1 VSTSPLKLLGLE
13 ARATSA
19 LLWGLVGCLSV
30 LVGVQSYTL
39 LVDPLVTITQALA
52 LALVVGLVVAG
63 GAYVLEPRLAAW
75 AANRTTE

>member
-1 VSTSPLKLLGLE
+1 M
-13 ARATSA
+13 SA

-30 LVGVQSYTL
+30 LVAVQGYTL
-39 LVDPLVTITQALA
+39 LVEPLVTITQALA
-52 LALVVGLVVAG
+52 VALLVGSVVAG

>member
-1 VSTSPLKLLGLE
+1 MTGSLSALFGLE

-19 LLWGLVGCLSV
+19 LLWGIVGCLSV
-30 LVGVQSYTL
+30 LVGVQGYTL
-39 LVDPLVTITQALA
+39 LAAPLVTITQALV
-52 LALVVGLVVAG
+52 LALLVGFVVAG

>member
-1 VSTSPLKLLGLE
+1 VSTSLSEILE
-13 ARATSA
+13 LEPRTTSA

-30 LVGVQSYTL
+30 LVAVQGYTL
-39 LVDPLVTITQALA
+39 LVDPLVAITQALV

-75 AANRTTE
+75 AVNRTTE

>member
-1 VSTSPLKLLGLE
+1 MTGSLSALLGLE

-30 LVGVQSYTL
+30 LVGVQGYTL

-52 LALVVGLVVAG
+52 LALVVGSVAAG

-75 AANRTTE
+75 AANRTTK

>member
-1 VSTSPLKLLGLE
+1 MSTSLSEILE
-13 ARATSA
+13 LEPRTTSA

-30 LVGVQSYTL
+30 LVAVQGYTL
-39 LVDPLVTITQALA
+39 LVDPLVAITQALV

-75 AANRTTE
+75 AVNRTTE

>member
-1 VSTSPLKLLGLE
+1 MTDSLSALFGLE
-13 ARATSA
+13 ARVTSA
-19 LLWGLVGCLSV
+19 LLWGLVGSLSM

-52 LALVVGLVVAG
+52 VALLVGLAVAG

-75 AANRTTE
+75 AANRTTK